1 MGWRAHVVEGVWWP
15 THVAAVWGGRPTWN
29 RMWGWWAHV
38 ENGVGWWTHMAVD
51 GGGRVHEEN
60 LNLNLNMSLNS
71 SKIWNKFGEI

>member
-1 MGWRAHVVEGVWWP
+1 MGWRAHVLEGVWWP
-15 THVAAVWGGRPTWN
+15 THVAAVWGGRPTWK

-71 SKIWNKFGEI
+71 SKI